1 MKTYTEQDLIRLVS
15 IIDNEYRQYTRN
27 NVLGDIILHE
37 FLQNGFKENKEE
49 KTIPLTAGYLLKK
62 LDWEEF
68 CDLTG
73 IDYYAK
79 REGRVIKDD
88 EVFHIPE
95 SKAKQFI

>member
-49 KTIPLTAGYLLKK
+49 KTIPLTAGYLTTK
-62 LDWEEF
+62 LSWEDF
-68 CDLTG
+68 CDLVG
-73 IDYYAK
+73 HDYDYNIDANQ
-79 REGRVIKDD
+79 I
-88 EVFHIPE
+88 FHIPE
-95 SKAKQFI
+95 SKVKEFI